1 MFTTRPT
8 LQGTFGM
15 VSSTHWLASQ
25 SAMAVLEDG
34 GNAYDAAVAAGF
46 VLHVVEPHLN
56 GPAGEVPI
64 ILAPAGGEVRVLCG
78 QGVAPAAATIA
89 HYRGLGLDLV
99 PGTGPLA
106 ASVPGAFDAWML
118 LLRDHGTKSLADVL
132 KYAIGYA
139 EDGHAPVERVG
150 ETVETVRELFETEW
164 TSSADVYLPDGRSP
178 RPGELFRNPA
188 LAATWRRLVAEATE
202 EAGARREAD
211 AGREP
216 GGRQEPGVR
225 GGGERIAEIEAARR
239 IWREGFIAEALVR
252 QAARPTMDTSCER
265 HSGTLTAADLAGW
278 SASYEAPATYDW
290 RGWTLCKAG
299 PWSQGPVLLQQL
311 ALLPPE
317 LPRYGSAEYVHLLIE
332 GCKLAM
338 ADREAWYG
346 DVGEVPLEELLS
358 AEYNAG
364 RRALVGEKASY
375 ELRPGSPGGRA
386 PRLSGHARVVA
397 AGEDGF
403 DALGVPGAGEP
414 TVARAGGAAGVGASR
429 AGAGRAGAGRA
440 GAGLGEPTVVERPA
454 SPLPGEPDVS
464 ADGATRG
471 DTCHLDIVDRWGNMV
486 AATPSGGWLQS
497 NPVVPELGF
506 PLGTRLQMAWLDEG
520 LPNSLTPGRRPRTTL
535 TPSLALRDGVPVMAF
550 GTPGGDQQDQW
561 QLHFFLAVA
570 LRAEVRGGLDLQGA
584 IDAPNWHND
593 SFPGSFYPRGMRPGS
608 VTVESRTD
616 PDVVEELRRR
626 GHDVQVGDAWSE
638 GRLCAVARDPRTGVL
653 SAAANPRGMQGYAV
667 GR

>member
-25 SAMAVLEDG
+25 SAMAVLEDS
-34 GNAYDAAVAAGF
+34 GNAYDAAVAGAF

-64 ILAPAGGEVRVLCG
+64 LLAPAGGEVRVLCG
-78 QGVAPAAATIA
+78 QGVAPAAATID

-106 ASVPGAFDAWML
+106 AAVPGAFDAWL
-118 LLRDHGTKSLADVL
+118 VLLRDHGTKSLADVL

-139 EDGHAPVERVG
+139 EDGHACVENVG
-150 ETVETVRELFETEW
+150 ATVETVRALFETEW
-164 TSSADVYLPDGRSP
+164 TSSADVYLPGGKAP

-188 LAATWRRLVAEATE
+188 LAATWKRLLAEV
-202 EAGARREAD
+202 AGAGDREA
-211 AGREP
+211 R
-216 GGRQEPGVR
+216 
-225 GGGERIAEIEAARR
+225 IEAARAV
-239 IWREGFIAEALVR
+239 WRSGFIAEALVR
-252 QAARPTMDTSCER
+252 QSGRPTMDTSGER
-265 HSGTLTAADLAGW
+265 HTGTLTAADLASW

-290 RGWTLCKAG
+290 NGWTLCKAG
-299 PWSQGPVLLQQL
+299 PWSQGPAFLQQL

-317 LPRYGSAEYVHLLIE
+317 LPAYGSADYVHLLIE

-346 DVGEVPLEELLS
+346 DAGEEAVPLGELLS
-358 AEYNAG
+358 ADYNAA
-364 RRALVGEKASY
+364 RRELIGEKASH
-375 ELRPGSPGGRA
+375 ELRPGSPGGRT

-397 AGEDGF
+397 PQESGF
-403 DALGVPGAGEP
+403 DPMGAGEP
-414 TVARAGGAAGVGASR
+414 TVVRVA
-429 AGAGRAGAGRA
+429 
-440 GAGLGEPTVVERPA
+440 
-454 SPLPGEPDVS
+454 
-464 ADGATRG
+464 ADGGTRG
-471 DTCHLDIVDRWGNMV
+471 DTCHLDVVDRWGNMI

-506 PLGTRLQMAWLDEG
+506 PLGTRLQMAWLEPG
-520 LPNSLTPGRRPRTTL
+520 LPNSLAPGRRPRTTL
-535 TPSLALRDGVPVMAF
+535 TPSIALRDGVPVLAF

-570 LRAEVRGGLDLQGA
+570 TRAKARGGLDLQGA

-608 VTVESRTD
+608 VTVESRMDAT
-616 PDVVEELRRR
+616 VVEELRRR
-626 GHDVQVGDAWSE
+626 GHDVTVGDAWSE
-638 GRLCAVARDPRTGVL
+638 GRLCAVARDPAAGIL

>member
-25 SAMAVLEDG
+25 SAMAVLESG

-64 ILAPAGGEVRVLCG
+64 ILAPADGEVSVLCG
-78 QGVAPAAATIA
+78 QGVAPAGATVA
-89 HYRGLGLDLV
+89 HYRSLGLDLV

-106 ASVPGAFDAWML
+106 AAVPGAFDAWML
-118 LLRDHGTKSLADVL
+118 LLKDHGTKSLSEVL
-132 KYAIGYA
+132 SYAIGYA

-150 ETVETVRELFETEW
+150 ETVDTVRALFENEW
-164 TSSADVYLPDGRSP
+164 HSSAEVYLKDGASP
-178 RPGELFRNPA
+178 KPGELFRNPQ
-188 LAATWRRLVAEATE
+188 LAATWRRVIE
-202 EAGARREAD
+202 EAEES
-211 AGREP
+211 AGDDRVA
-216 GGRQEPGVR
+216 Q
-225 GGGERIAEIEAARR
+225 IEAARA

-252 QAARPTMDTSCER
+252 QAGRPTMDTSGT
-265 HSGTLTAADLAGW
+265 HHTGTLTAADLAGW
-278 SASYEAPATYDW
+278 SATYEAPATYDW
-290 RGWTLCKAG
+290 NGWTLCKAG
-299 PWSQGPVLLQQL
+299 GWSQGPAFLQQL
-311 ALLPPE
+311 ALLPDE
-317 LPRYGSAEYVHLLIE
+317 LPAYGSAEYVHLLIE

-346 DVGEVPLEELLS
+346 DAGPEDVPVAELLS
-358 AEYNAG
+358 DEYNAT
-364 RRALVGEKASY
+364 RRALVGDKASHD
-375 ELRPGSPGGRA
+375 LRPGSPRGTE
-386 PRLSGHARVVA
+386 PRISAHAHAVA
-397 AGEDGF
+397 AGEGGF
-403 DALGVPGAGEP
+403 DAMGVAGAGAGEP
-414 TVARAGGAAGVGASR
+414 TVAKSGDQEVA
-429 AGAGRAGAGRA
+429 
-440 GAGLGEPTVVERPA
+440 
-454 SPLPGEPDVS
+454 

-535 TPSLALRDGVPVMAF
+535 TPSLALKDGVPVLAF

-561 QLHFFLAVA
+561 QVHFFLAVA
-570 LRAEVRGGLDLQGA
+570 LRAAVRGGLDLQGA
-584 IDAPNWHND
+584 VDAPNWHND

-608 VTVESRTD
+608 VTVESRIGE
-616 PDVVEELRRR
+616 DVIEELRRR
-626 GHDVQVGDAWSE
+626 GHDVTVGEPWSE
-638 GRLCAVARDPRTGVL
+638 GRLCAVARDPETGVL

>member
-25 SAMAVLEDG
+25 SAMAVLENG
-34 GNAYDAAVAAGF
+34 GNAYDAAVAGAF

-64 ILAPAGGEVRVLCG
+64 LLAPAGGEVRVLCG
-78 QGVAPAAATIA
+78 QGVAPAGATVA

-106 ASVPGAFDAWML
+106 AAVPGAFDAWML
-118 LLRDHGTKSLADVL
+118 LLRDHGTLALEDVL

-139 EDGHAPVERVG
+139 EHGHAPVERVG

-164 TSSADVYLPDGRSP
+164 TSSADVYLPGGKAP
-178 RPGELFRNPA
+178 RPGELFANPA
-188 LAATWRRLVAEATE
+188 LAATWKRLLAET
-202 EAGARREAD
+202 AGAGDREA
-211 AGREP
+211 R
-216 GGRQEPGVR
+216 
-225 GGGERIAEIEAARR
+225 IEAARQV
-239 IWREGFIAEALVR
+239 WRGGFIADALVR
-252 QAARPTMDTSCER
+252 QAGRPTKDTSGRR
-265 HSGTLTAADLAGW
+265 HTGTLTAADLAAW
-278 SASYEAPATYDW
+278 SATYETPATYDW
-290 RGWTLCKAG
+290 NGWTVCKPG

-317 LPRYGSAEYVHLLIE
+317 LPPYGSADYVHLLVE
-332 GCKLAM
+332 NCKLAM

-346 DVGEVPLEELLS
+346 DAADVPLADLLS
-358 AEYNAG
+358 APYNTA
-364 RRALVGEKASY
+364 RRALVGERA
-375 ELRPGSPGGRA
+375 EHDLRPGSPGGRT
-386 PRLSGHARVVA
+386 PRLCAHARLA
-397 AGEDGF
+397 AAAQEGS
-403 DALGVPGAGEP
+403 DALGAGEP
-414 TVARAGGAAGVGASR
+414 TVAKS
-429 AGAGRAGAGRA
+429 
-440 GAGLGEPTVVERPA
+440 PA
-454 SPLPGEPDVS
+454 SPVPGEPEIL
-464 ADGATRG
+464 ADGTTRG
-471 DTCHLDIVDRWGNMV
+471 DTCHLDVVDRWGNMV
-486 AATPSGGWLQS
+486 SATPSGGWLQS

-506 PLGTRLQMAWLDEG
+506 PLGTRLQMTWLEEG
-520 LPNSLTPGRRPRTTL
+520 LPGSLTPGRRPRTTL
-535 TPSLALRDGVPVMAF
+535 TPSIALRDGVPVMAF

-570 LRAEVRGGLDLQGA
+570 LRAPVRGGLDLQGA

-616 PDVVEELRRR
+616 PAVVGELRRR
-626 GHDVQVGDAWSE
+626 GHDVTVGGTWSE
-638 GRLCAVARDPRTGVL
+638 GRLCAVARDPETGVL

>member
-34 GNAYDAAVAAGF
+34 GNAFDAAVAAGF

-64 ILAPAGGEVRVLCG
+64 VLAPAGGPVRVLCG
-78 QGVAPAAATIA
+78 QGVAPAGASVA

-106 ASVPGAFDAWML
+106 AAVPGAFDAWMV
-118 LLRDHGTKSLADVL
+118 LLRDHGTRTLADVL

-139 EDGHAPVERVG
+139 EDGHVPVERVG

-164 TSSADVYLPDGRSP
+164 TSSAEVYLPGGRAP

-188 LAATWRRLVAEATE
+188 LAGTWRRLLAEV
-202 EAGARREAD
+202 AGAG
-211 AGREP
+211 GRE
-216 GGRQEPGVR
+216 
-225 GGGERIAEIEAARR
+225 AEIEAAREV
-239 IWREGFIAEALVR
+239 WRSGFVARALVR
-252 QAARPTMDTSCER
+252 QAERPTVDTSGER
-265 HSGTLTAADLAGW
+265 HVGTLTAADLAGW
-278 SASYEAPATYDW
+278 SATYEEPVTYEW

-311 ALLPPE
+311 ALLPAE
-317 LPRYGSAEYVHLLIE
+317 LPAYGSAAYVHLLVE

-346 DVGEVPLEELLS
+346 DAAGVPLDDLLS
-358 AEYNAG
+358 ESYNAA
-364 RRALVGEKASY
+364 RRALVGERASF
-375 ELRPGSPGGRA
+375 ELRPGGPGGRE
-386 PRLSGHARVVA
+386 PVMSGHARVVA
-397 AGEDGF
+397 SGAGGF

-414 TVARAGGAAGVGASR
+414 TVARAAA
-429 AGAGRAGAGRA
+429 
-440 GAGLGEPTVVERPA
+440 EPEVA
-454 SPLPGEPDVS
+454 
-464 ADGATRG
+464 ADGGTRG
-471 DTCHLDIVDRWGNMV
+471 DTCHLDVVDRWGNMV

-506 PLGTRLQMAWLDEG
+506 PLGTRLQMAWLEEG
-520 LPNSLTPGRRPRTTL
+520 LPNALTPGRRPRTTL

-561 QLHFFLAVA
+561 QTHFFLSVA
-570 LRAEVRGGLDLQGA
+570 LRPRVRGGLDLQGA

-593 SFPGSFYPRGMRPGS
+593 SFPGSFFPRGMRPGS
-608 VTVESRTD
+608 LTVESRMEEA
-616 PDVVEELRRR
+616 VVEELRRR
-626 GHDVQVGDAWSE
+626 GHDVTVAGAWTE
-638 GRLCAVARDPRTGVL
+638 GRLCAVARDPETGVL
-653 SAAANPRGMQGYAV
+653 SAAANARGMQGYAV

>member
-1 MFTTRPT
+1 MFTSRPT

-25 SAMAVLEDG
+25 SAMAVLESG
-34 GNAYDAAVAAGF
+34 GNAYDAAVAGAF

-64 ILAPAGGEVRVLCG
+64 LLAPAGGEVRVLCG
-78 QGVAPAAATIA
+78 QGVAPAGATVA

-106 ASVPGAFDAWML
+106 AAVPGAFDAWMM
-118 LLRDHGTKSLADVL
+118 LLRDHGTRSLEDVL

-139 EDGHAPVERVG
+139 EHGHAPVERVG

-164 TSSADVYLPDGRSP
+164 TSSADVYLPGGKAP
-178 RPGELFRNPA
+178 RPGELFANPA
-188 LAATWRRLVAEATE
+188 LAATWKRLLAET
-202 EAGARREAD
+202 AGAGGREAW
-211 AGREP
+211 
-216 GGRQEPGVR
+216 
-225 GGGERIAEIEAARR
+225 IEAARQV
-239 IWREGFIAEALVR
+239 WRTGFIADALVR
-252 QAARPTMDTSCER
+252 QAGRPTRDTSGER
-265 HSGTLTAADLAGW
+265 HTGTLTAADLATW
-278 SASYEAPATYDW
+278 SATYETPATYDW
-290 RGWTLCKAG
+290 NGWTVCKPG

-317 LPRYGSAEYVHLLIE
+317 LPRYGSADYVHLLVE
-332 GCKLAM
+332 NCKLAM

-346 DVGEVPLEELLS
+346 DAADVPLDDLLS
-358 AEYNAG
+358 DAYNTA
-364 RRALVGEKASY
+364 RRALVGEWA
-375 ELRPGSPGGRA
+375 ENGLRPGSPGGRI
-386 PRLSGHARVVA
+386 PRLCAHARGA
-397 AGEDGF
+397 AAAQEGY
-403 DALGVPGAGEP
+403 DALGAGEP
-414 TVARAGGAAGVGASR
+414 TVAKS
-429 AGAGRAGAGRA
+429 
-440 GAGLGEPTVVERPA
+440 PA
-454 SPLPGEPDVS
+454 SPVPGEPEIL
-464 ADGATRG
+464 ADGTTRG
-471 DTCHLDIVDRWGNMV
+471 DTCHLDVVDRWGNMV
-486 AATPSGGWLQS
+486 SATPSGGWLQS

-506 PLGTRLQMAWLDEG
+506 PLGTRLQMTWLEEG

-535 TPSLALRDGVPVMAF
+535 TPSIALRDGVPVMAF

-561 QLHFFLAVA
+561 QLHFLLAVA
-570 LRAEVRGGLDLQGA
+570 LRARVRGGPDLQGA

-616 PDVVEELRRR
+616 PAVVSDLRRR
-626 GHDVQVGDAWSE
+626 GHDVTVGGPWSE
-638 GRLCAVARDPRTGVL
+638 GRLCAVARDPETGVL

>member
-1 MFTTRPT
+1 MRFTTRPT

-34 GNAYDAAVAAGF
+34 GNAYDAAVAAAF

-64 ILAPAGGEVRVLCG
+64 LLAPAGGEVRVLCG
-78 QGVAPAAATIA
+78 QGVAPAGATVA
-89 HYRGLGLDLV
+89 HYRGLGLGLV

-106 ASVPGAFDAWML
+106 AAVPGAFDAWML
-118 LLRDHGTKSLADVL
+118 LLRDHGTKPLDDVL

-139 EDGHAPVERVG
+139 EHGHAPVERVG
-150 ETVETVRELFETEW
+150 QTVETVRRLFETEW
-164 TSSADVYLPDGRSP
+164 TSSAEVYLPGGRPP
-178 RPGELFRNPA
+178 RPGELLRNPA
-188 LAATWRRLVAEATE
+188 LAATWRRLLAETAH
-202 EAGARREAD
+202 AGDREA
-211 AGREP
+211 R
-216 GGRQEPGVR
+216 
-225 GGGERIAEIEAARR
+225 IEAARAV
-239 IWREGFIAEALVR
+239 WRTGFVAEALVR
-252 QAARPTMDTSCER
+252 QSGRPTMDTSGE
-265 HSGTLTAADLAGW
+265 HHTGTLTAADLAGW
-278 SASYEAPATYDW
+278 SAAYENPVTYDW
-290 RGWTLCKAG
+290 NGWTVCKAG
-299 PWSQGPVLLQQL
+299 PWSQGPVFLQQL

-317 LPRYGSAEYVHLLIE
+317 LPEHGSADFLHLLIE

-346 DVGEVPLEELLS
+346 DAAEVPLAELLS
-358 AEYNAG
+358 PGYNAG
-364 RRALVGEKASY
+364 RRALIGSRASLA
-375 ELRPGSPGGRA
+375 LRPGSPGGRP
-386 PRLSGHARVVA
+386 PRLSAHAHTIAAGQGPGAA
-397 AGEDGF
+397 AGEF
-403 DALGVPGAGEP
+403 DALGVGEP
-414 TVARAGGAAGVGASR
+414 TVAKP
-429 AGAGRAGAGRA
+429 
-440 GAGLGEPTVVERPA
+440 PT
-454 SPLPGEPDVS
+454 SPVPGEPEVA

-471 DTCHLDIVDRWGNMV
+471 DTCHLDVVDRWGNMV

-506 PLGTRLQMAWLDEG
+506 PLGTRLQMTWLEEG

-535 TPSLALRDGVPVMAF
+535 SPSMALREGVPVMAF

-561 QLHFFLAVA
+561 QPHFFLAVA
-570 LRAEVRGGLDLQGA
+570 LRPPVRGGLDLQGA

-616 PDVVEELRRR
+616 PGVVAALRRR
-626 GHDVQVGDAWSE
+626 GHHVTVGEPWSE
-638 GRLCAVARDPRTGVL
+638 GRLCAVARDPRTGIL

>member
-1 MFTTRPT
+1 MRFTTRPT

-34 GNAYDAAVAAGF
+34 GNAYDAAVAGAF

-64 ILAPAGGEVRVLCG
+64 LLAPAGGEVRVLCG
-78 QGVAPAAATIA
+78 QGAAPAGATVA

-106 ASVPGAFDAWML
+106 AAVPGAFDAWLL

-139 EDGHAPVERVG
+139 EHGHAPVENVG
-150 ETVETVRELFETEW
+150 ATVESVRGLFETEW
-164 TSSADVYLPDGRSP
+164 TSSAQVYLPGGTAP

-188 LAATWRRLVAEATE
+188 LAATWKRLLAETE
-202 EAGARREAD
+202 GAGDREA
-211 AGREP
+211 
-216 GGRQEPGVR
+216 
-225 GGGERIAEIEAARR
+225 RIDAAREV
-239 IWREGFIAEALVR
+239 WRSGFIAEALVR
-252 QAARPTMDTSCER
+252 QAARPTLDTSGER
-265 HSGTLTAADLAGW
+265 HTGTLTATDLADW
-278 SASYEAPATYDW
+278 SAAYESPATYDW
-290 RGWTLCKAG
+290 NGWTLCKAG
-299 PWSQGPVLLQQL
+299 PWSQGPALLQQL

-317 LPRYGSAEYVHLLIE
+317 LPPYGSAAYVHLLIE

-346 DVGEVPLEELLS
+346 DAAEVPLGELLS
-358 AEYNAG
+358 DAYNAG
-364 RRALVGEKASY
+364 RRALVGDKASY
-375 ELRPGSPGGRA
+375 ELRPGSPGGRK
-386 PRLSGHARVVA
+386 PRLSEHARVAA
-397 AGEDGF
+397 AGRPGF
-403 DALGVPGAGEP
+403 DPMGVGEP
-414 TVARAGGAAGVGASR
+414 TLASVPAEPEVA
-429 AGAGRAGAGRA
+429 
-440 GAGLGEPTVVERPA
+440 
-454 SPLPGEPDVS
+454 
-464 ADGATRG
+464 ADGGTRG
-471 DTCHLDIVDRWGNMV
+471 DTCHLDVVDRWGNMI

-506 PLGTRLQMAWLDEG
+506 PLGTRLQMTWLEEG

-535 TPSLALRDGVPVMAF
+535 TPSIALRDGIPVLAF

-570 LRAEVRGGLDLQGA
+570 LRAPVRGGLDLQGA

-593 SFPGSFYPRGMRPGS
+593 SFPGSFYPRGRQPGS
-608 VTVESRTD
+608 VTVESRTA
-616 PDVVEELRRR
+616 PEVVDELRRR
-626 GHDVQVGDAWSE
+626 GHDVTVADGWSE
-638 GRLCAVARDPRTGVL
+638 GRLCAVARDPETGIL

>member
-34 GNAYDAAVAAGF
+34 GNAYDAAVAGAF

-64 ILAPAGGEVRVLCG
+64 LLAPAGGEVRVLCG
-78 QGVAPAAATIA
+78 QGVAPAGATVA

-106 ASVPGAFDAWML
+106 AAVPGAFDAWML
-118 LLRDHGTKSLADVL
+118 LLRDHGTRTLADVL

-139 EDGHAPVERVG
+139 EDGHPPVERVG
-150 ETVETVRELFETEW
+150 GTVETVRELFEREW
-164 TSSADVYLPDGRSP
+164 TSSAEVYLPGGRAP
-178 RPGELFRNPA
+178 RPGELLRNPA
-188 LAATWRRLVAEATE
+188 LAATWKRLLAET
-202 EAGARREAD
+202 AGAGDREAQID
-211 AGREP
+211 
-216 GGRQEPGVR
+216 
-225 GGGERIAEIEAARR
+225 AAREV
-239 IWREGFIAEALVR
+239 WRAGFIAEALVR
-252 QAARPTMDTSCER
+252 QAGRPTLDTSGER
-265 HSGTLTAADLAGW
+265 HGGTLTAADLAGW
-278 SASYEAPATYDW
+278 SASYETPVTYDF
-290 RGWTLCKAG
+290 GDWTVCKAG

-317 LPRYGSAEYVHLLIE
+317 LPRYGSADYLHLLIE

-346 DVGEVPLEELLS
+346 DAAEVPLDDLLS
-358 AEYNAG
+358 AEYNAE
-364 RRALVGEKASY
+364 RRTRVGPRASHD
-375 ELRPGSPGGRA
+375 LRPGSPSGRT
-386 PRLSGHARVVA
+386 PRLSAHARVVVT
-397 AGEDGF
+397 GDPGPTPM
-403 DALGVPGAGEP
+403 GVGEP
-414 TVARAGGAAGVGASR
+414 TVAKS
-429 AGAGRAGAGRA
+429 
-440 GAGLGEPTVVERPA
+440 PT
-454 SPLPGEPDVS
+454 SPVPGEPDVS
-464 ADGATRG
+464 ADGSTRG
-471 DTCHLDIVDRWGNMV
+471 DTCHLDIVDRWGNMI

-506 PLGTRLQMAWLDEG
+506 PLGTRLQMTWLEEG
-520 LPNSLTPGRRPRTTL
+520 LPNTLTPGRRPRTTL

-570 LRAEVRGGLDLQGA
+570 LRAKVRGGLDLQGA

-616 PDVVEELRRR
+616 PAVVEALRRR
-626 GHDVQVGDAWSE
+626 GHEVTVGDAWSE
-638 GRLCAVARDPRTGVL
+638 GRLCAVARDPDTGVL
-653 SAAANPRGMQGYAV
+653 SAAANPRGQQGYAV

>member
-25 SAMAVLEDG
+25 SAMAVLERG
-34 GNAYDAAVAAGF
+34 GNAFDAAVAGAF

-64 ILAPAGGEVRVLCG
+64 LVAPAGGEVCVLCG
-78 QGVAPAAATIA
+78 QGVAPAGATVA
-89 HYRGLGLDLV
+89 HYRSLGLDLV

-106 ASVPGAFDAWML
+106 AAVPGAFDAWML
-118 LLRDHGTKSLADVL
+118 LLRDHGTRTLAEVL
-132 KYAIGYA
+132 QYAIDYA
-139 EDGHAPVERVG
+139 EHGHAPVERVG

-164 TSSADVYLPDGRSP
+164 TSSAEVYLPGGKAP
-178 RPGELFRNPA
+178 RPGELLRNPA
-188 LAATWRRLVAEATE
+188 LAATWKRLLDEV
-202 EAGARREAD
+202 AGAGDRVA
-211 AGREP
+211 
-216 GGRQEPGVR
+216 Q
-225 GGGERIAEIEAARR
+225 IEAAREV
-239 IWREGFIAEALVR
+239 WRTGFIAEALVR
-252 QAARPTMDTSCER
+252 QAQRPTMDTSGER

-278 SASYEAPATYDW
+278 SATYEAPATYDW
-290 RGWTLCKAG
+290 NGWTVCKAG

-317 LPRYGSAEYVHLLIE
+317 LPRYGSADYVHLLIE

-346 DVGEVPLEELLS
+346 DAAEVPLDALLS
-358 AEYNAG
+358 DRYNAA
-364 RRALVGEKASY
+364 RRELVGEKASH

-386 PRLSGHARVVA
+386 PRLCADARVVA
-397 AGEDGF
+397 SDEPGF
-403 DALGVPGAGEP
+403 DVLGVGEP
-414 TVARAGGAAGVGASR
+414 TVAKS
-429 AGAGRAGAGRA
+429 
-440 GAGLGEPTVVERPA
+440 PT
-454 SPLPGEPDVS
+454 SPVPGEPDVS
-464 ADGATRG
+464 ADGAARG

-506 PLGTRLQMAWLDEG
+506 PLGTRLQMTWLEEG

-535 TPSLALRDGVPVMAF
+535 TPSIALREGVPVMAF

-561 QLHFFLAVA
+561 QLHFLLAVA
-570 LRAEVRGGLDLQGA
+570 LRAPIRGGLDLQGA

-608 VTVESRTD
+608 VTVESRMEAE
-616 PDVVEELRRR
+616 VVEELRRR
-626 GHDVQVGDAWSE
+626 GHDVTVGDAWSE
-638 GRLCAVARDPRTGVL
+638 GRLCAVARDPETGVL

>member
-1 MFTTRPT
+1 MLFTTRPT

-64 ILAPAGGEVRVLCG
+64 ILAPADGPVRVLCG
-78 QGVAPAAATIA
+78 QGVAPAGATVA
-89 HYRGLGLDLV
+89 HYRSLGLELV

-106 ASVPGAFDAWML
+106 AAVPGAFDAWML
-118 LLRDHGTKSLADVL
+118 LLRDHGTKPLADVL

-150 ETVETVRELFETEW
+150 ETVEAVRALFEAEW
-164 TSSADVYLPDGRSP
+164 TSSAEVYLPGGRSP

-188 LAATWRRLVAEATE
+188 LAATWRRLLDEVSGAGDRVAEI
-202 EAGARREAD
+202 D
-211 AGREP
+211 
-216 GGRQEPGVR
+216 
-225 GGGERIAEIEAARR
+225 AAREV
-239 IWREGFIAEALVR
+239 WRSGFIAEALVR
-252 QAARPTMDTSCER
+252 QARRPTMDTSGER
-265 HSGTLTAADLAGW
+265 RTGTLTAADLAGW
-278 SASYEAPATYDW
+278 SATYEAPATYDW

-317 LPRYGSAEYVHLLIE
+317 LPRYGSAEYVHLLVE

-346 DVGEVPLEELLS
+346 DAAEVPLGDLLS
-358 AEYNAG
+358 EPYNAA
-364 RRALVGEKASY
+364 RRALVGDKASY
-375 ELRPGSPGGRA
+375 ELRPGSPGGRE

-397 AGEDGF
+397 AEESGF
-403 DALGVPGAGEP
+403 DALAVPGAGEP
-414 TVARAGGAAGVGASR
+414 TM
-429 AGAGRAGAGRA
+429 GRAAA
-440 GAGLGEPTVVERPA
+440 EPEVA
-454 SPLPGEPDVS
+454 PD
-464 ADGATRG
+464 GGTRG
-471 DTCHLDIVDRWGNMV
+471 DTCHLDVVDRWGNMV

-506 PLGTRLQMAWLDEG
+506 PLGTRLQMAWLEEG
-520 LPNSLTPGRRPRTTL
+520 LPNSLAPGRRPRTTL
-535 TPSLALRDGVPVMAF
+535 TPSVALRYGVPVMAF

-561 QLHFFLAVA
+561 QTHFFLSVA
-570 LRAEVRGGLDLQGA
+570 LRPQVRGGLDLQGA

-608 VTVESRTD
+608 LTVESRTD
-616 PDVVEELRRR
+616 EGVVEELRRR
-626 GHDVQVGDAWSE
+626 GHDVTVAEAWSE
-638 GRLCAVARDPRTGVL
+638 GRLCAVARDPGTGVL
-653 SAAANPRGMQGYAV
+653 SAGANARGMQGYAV

>member
-25 SAMAVLEDG
+25 SAMAVLEGG
-34 GNAYDAAVAAGF
+34 GNAYDAAVAGAF

-64 ILAPAGGEVRVLCG
+64 LIAPADGEVRVVCG
-78 QGVAPAAATIA
+78 QGVAPAGATVA

-106 ASVPGAFDAWML
+106 AAVPGAFDAWML
-118 LLRDHGTKSLADVL
+118 LLRDHGTRTLADVL

-139 EDGHAPVERVG
+139 EHGHAPVERVG
-150 ETVETVRELFETEW
+150 ETVETVRELFETQW
-164 TSSADVYLPDGRSP
+164 PSSAAVYLRDGKAP

-188 LAATWRRLVAEATE
+188 LAATWKRLLDEI
-202 EAGARREAD
+202 AGAGDRVA
-211 AGREP
+211 
-216 GGRQEPGVR
+216 Q
-225 GGGERIAEIEAARR
+225 IEAAREV
-239 IWREGFIAEALVR
+239 WRSGFIAEALVR
-252 QAARPTMDTSCER
+252 QARRPTMDTSGER

-278 SASYEAPATYDW
+278 SATYEAPATYDW
-290 RGWTLCKAG
+290 NGWTVCKAG

-346 DVGEVPLEELLS
+346 DAADVPLAALLS
-358 AEYNAG
+358 DRYNAD
-364 RRALVGEKASY
+364 RRELVGEKASH
-375 ELRPGSPGGRA
+375 ELRPGSPGGLA
-386 PRLSGHARVVA
+386 PRLCAHARVA
-397 AGEDGF
+397 AAEGPGL
-403 DALGVPGAGEP
+403 DALGGGEP
-414 TVARAGGAAGVGASR
+414 TVAKR
-429 AGAGRAGAGRA
+429 
-440 GAGLGEPTVVERPA
+440 PT
-454 SPLPGEPDVS
+454 SPVPGEPEIS
-464 ADGATRG
+464 ADGGTRG
-471 DTCHLDIVDRWGNMV
+471 DTCHLDIVDRWGNMI

-506 PLGTRLQMAWLDEG
+506 PLGTRLQMTWLEEG

-535 TPSLALRDGVPVMAF
+535 TPSIALRDGVPVMAF

-561 QLHFFLAVA
+561 QLHFLLAVA
-570 LRAEVRGGLDLQGA
+570 LRAPVRGGLDLQGA

-593 SFPGSFYPRGMRPGS
+593 SFPGSFHPRGMRPGS
-608 VTVESRTD
+608 VTVESRMD
-616 PDVVEELRRR
+616 AGVVEELRRR
-626 GHDVQVGDAWSE
+626 GHAVTIGDDWSE
-638 GRLCAVARDPRTGVL
+638 GRLCAVARDPETGVL

>member
-34 GNAYDAAVAAGF
+34 GNAYDAAVAGAF

-64 ILAPAGGEVRVLCG
+64 LLAPAGGEVRVLCG
-78 QGVAPAAATIA
+78 QGVAPAGASAA

-106 ASVPGAFDAWML
+106 AAVPGAFDAWLL
-118 LLRDHGTKSLADVL
+118 LLRDHGTKPLADVL
-132 KYAIGYA
+132 KYAVGYA
-139 EDGHAPVERVG
+139 EHGHAPVERVG

-164 TSSADVYLPDGRSP
+164 TTSAEVYLPGGRAP
-178 RPGELFRNPA
+178 RPGELLRNPA
-188 LAATWRRLVAEATE
+188 LAATWRRLLTEVAH
-202 EAGARREAD
+202 AGDREAQID
-211 AGREP
+211 
-216 GGRQEPGVR
+216 
-225 GGGERIAEIEAARR
+225 AAREV
-239 IWREGFIAEALVR
+239 WRTGFIAEALLR
-252 QAARPTMDTSCER
+252 QAARPTLDTSGE
-265 HSGTLTAADLAGW
+265 HHTGTLTGDDLAAW
-278 SASYEAPATYDW
+278 SAGYEAPATYDW
-290 RGWTLCKAG
+290 NGWTVCKAG

-317 LPRYGSAEYVHLLIE
+317 LPEYGSADYVHLLIE

-346 DVGEVPLEELLS
+346 DAADVPLDDLLS
-358 AEYNAG
+358 DEYNAV
-364 RRALVGEKASY
+364 RRSLVGQQASQ
-375 ELRPGSPGGRA
+375 ELRPGSPGGRT
-386 PRLSGHARVVA
+386 PRLCAHARVTTPPGA
-397 AGEDGF
+397 AL
-403 DALGVPGAGEP
+403 DALGVGEP
-414 TVARAGGAAGVGASR
+414 TVAKAS
-429 AGAGRAGAGRA
+429 
-440 GAGLGEPTVVERPA
+440 T
-454 SPLPGEPDVS
+454 SPVPGEPGVS
-464 ADGATRG
+464 ADGLTRG
-471 DTCHLDIVDRWGNMV
+471 DTCHIDVVDRWGNMV

-506 PLGTRLQMAWLDEG
+506 PLGTRLQMTWLEDG
-520 LPNSLTPGRRPRTTL
+520 LPNTLTPGRRPRTTL
-535 TPSLALRDGVPVMAF
+535 TPSIALRDGVPVMAF

-561 QLHFFLAVA
+561 QTHFFLAVA
-570 LRAEVRGGLDLQGA
+570 LRSPVRGGLDLQGA

-608 VTVESRTD
+608 VTVESRLD
-616 PDVVEELRRR
+616 PAVVGDLRRR
-626 GHDVQVGDAWSE
+626 GHDVSVGEPWSE
-638 GRLCAVARDPRTGVL
+638 GRLCAVARDPETGVL

>member
-34 GNAYDAAVAAGF
+34 GNAYDAAVAGAF

-64 ILAPAGGEVRVLCG
+64 LLAPAGGEVRVLCG
-78 QGVAPAAATIA
+78 QGVAPAGATIE

-106 ASVPGAFDAWML
+106 AAVPGAFDAWML

-139 EDGHAPVERVG
+139 EDGHACVDNVG
-150 ETVETVRELFETEW
+150 ATVEAVRELFETEW
-164 TSSADVYLPDGRSP
+164 TSSADVYLPGGKAP
-178 RPGELFRNPA
+178 RPGELFCNPA
-188 LAATWRRLVAEATE
+188 LAATWKRLLAEV
-202 EAGARREAD
+202 AGAGDREA
-211 AGREP
+211 
-216 GGRQEPGVR
+216 Q
-225 GGGERIAEIEAARR
+225 IEAAREV
-239 IWREGFIAEALVR
+239 WRSGFIAEALVR
-252 QAARPTMDTSCER
+252 QAQRPTMDTSGER
-265 HSGTLTAADLAGW
+265 HTGTLTAADLASW

-290 RGWTLCKAG
+290 NGWTLCKAG
-299 PWSQGPVLLQQL
+299 PWSQGPAFLQQL

-317 LPRYGSAEYVHLLIE
+317 LPSYGSADYVHLLIE

-346 DVGEVPLEELLS
+346 DAGEDSAPLGELLS
-358 AEYNAG
+358 ADYNAA
-364 RRALVGEKASY
+364 RRELIGGKASY

-386 PRLSGHARVVA
+386 PRLCGHARVVA
-397 AGEDGF
+397 PEESGF
-403 DALGVPGAGEP
+403 DPMGAGEP
-414 TVARAGGAAGVGASR
+414 TVARVA
-429 AGAGRAGAGRA
+429 
-440 GAGLGEPTVVERPA
+440 
-454 SPLPGEPDVS
+454 
-464 ADGATRG
+464 ADGGTRG
-471 DTCHLDIVDRWGNMV
+471 DTCHLDVVDRWGNMI

-506 PLGTRLQMAWLDEG
+506 PLGTRLQMAWLESG
-520 LPNSLTPGRRPRTTL
+520 LPNSLAPGRRPRTTL
-535 TPSLALRDGVPVMAF
+535 TPSIALRDGVPVLAF

-570 LRAEVRGGLDLQGA
+570 TRAKVRGGLDLQGA

-593 SFPGSFYPRGMRPGS
+593 SFPSSFYPRGMRPGS
-608 VTVESRTD
+608 VTVEARMD
-616 PDVVEELRRR
+616 EAVVEELRQR
-626 GHDVQVGDAWSE
+626 GHDVTVGDAWSE
-638 GRLCAVARDPRTGVL
+638 GRLCAVARDPAAGIL

>member
-56 GPAGEVPI
+56 GPAGEVPM
-64 ILAPAGGEVRVLCG
+64 ILAPNGGDVRVLCG
-78 QGVAPAAATIA
+78 QGPAPAGATAA
-89 HYRGLGLDLV
+89 HYRSLGLDLV

-106 ASVPGAFDAWML
+106 AAVPGAFDAWML
-118 LLRDHGTKSLADVL
+118 LLRDHGTKTLAQVL
-132 KYAIGYA
+132 RYAIGYA

-150 ETVETVRELFETEW
+150 QTVETVRELFETEW
-164 TSSADVYLPDGRSP
+164 PSSAEVYLPGGRSP
-178 RPGELFRNPA
+178 EPGTLFRNPA
-188 LAATWRRLVAEATE
+188 LAATWRRVVDEAEE
-202 EAGARREAD
+202 K
-211 AGREP
+211 
-216 GGRQEPGVR
+216 
-225 GGGERIAEIEAARR
+225 GGEDRVAQIDAARDV
-239 IWREGFIAEALVR
+239 WRTGFIAEALVR
-252 QAARPTMDTSCER
+252 QAAVPTKDTSGS
-265 HSGTLTAADLAGW
+265 HHTGTLTAADLAAF
-278 SASYEAPATYDW
+278 SASYEEPATYEW
-290 RGWTLCKAG
+290 NGWTLAKAG
-299 PWSQGPVLLQQL
+299 GWSQGPAFLQQL
-311 ALLPPE
+311 AVLPAE
-317 LPRYGSAEYVHLLIE
+317 LPEYGSAEYVHLLVE

-346 DVGEVPLEELLS
+346 DADEVPVDTLLS
-358 AEYNAG
+358 AAYNDE
-364 RRALVGEKASY
+364 RRALIKDTASL
-375 ELRPGSPGGRA
+375 ELRPGSPDGRT
-386 PRLSGHARVVA
+386 PVLSAHAHAVA
-397 AGEDGF
+397 SGESGF
-403 DALGVPGAGEP
+403 DAMGIPSAGAGEP
-414 TVARAGGAAGVGASR
+414 TVAKDGG
-429 AGAGRAGAGRA
+429 
-440 GAGLGEPTVVERPA
+440 
-454 SPLPGEPDVS
+454 
-464 ADGATRG
+464 TRG

-520 LPNSLTPGRRPRTTL
+520 LPNTLTPGRRPRTTL

-570 LRAEVRGGLDLQGA
+570 LRGKVRGGLDLQGA

-593 SFPGSFYPRGMRPGS
+593 SFPGSFFPRGMRPGS
-608 VTVESRTD
+608 VTVEERMD
-616 PDVVEELRRR
+616 PEVIEELRRR
-626 GHDVQVGDAWSE
+626 GHDVTVGEPWSE
-638 GRLCAVARDPRTGVL
+638 GRMCAVARDPETGVL

>member
-34 GNAYDAAVAAGF
+34 GNAYDAAVAGAF

-64 ILAPAGGEVRVLCG
+64 LLAPAGGEVRVLCG
-78 QGVAPAAATIA
+78 QGVAPAGATVA
-89 HYRGLGLDLV
+89 HYRALGLDLV

-106 ASVPGAFDAWML
+106 AAVPGAFDAWML
-118 LLRDHGTKSLADVL
+118 LLRDHGTKPLADVL

-139 EDGHAPVERVG
+139 EHGHAPVDNVG
-150 ETVETVRELFETEW
+150 ATVETVRELFETEW
-164 TSSADVYLPDGRSP
+164 TSSAEVYLPGGKPP
-178 RPGELFRNPA
+178 RPGHLFRNPA
-188 LAATWRRLVAEATE
+188 LAATWKRLLAEIAR
-202 EAGARREAD
+202 AGDREA
-211 AGREP
+211 
-216 GGRQEPGVR
+216 Q
-225 GGGERIAEIEAARR
+225 IEAARQV
-239 IWREGFIAEALVR
+239 WRTGFVAEALVR
-252 QAARPTMDTSCER
+252 QARRPTLDTSGDR
-265 HSGTLTAADLAGW
+265 HTGTLTPDDLAAW
-278 SASYEAPATYDW
+278 SASYEAPVTYDW
-290 RGWTLCKAG
+290 NGWTLCKAG

-317 LPRYGSAEYVHLLIE
+317 LPPYGSADYVHLLVE

-346 DVGEVPLEELLS
+346 DAADVPLDDLLS
-358 AEYNAG
+358 DAYNAE
-364 RRALVGEKASY
+364 RRTLVGPRASY
-375 ELRPGSPGGRA
+375 DLRPGSPGGRV
-386 PRLSGHARVVA
+386 PRISAHARVEA
-397 AGEDGF
+397 AAERVGG
-403 DALGVPGAGEP
+403 AAGAGEP
-414 TVARAGGAAGVGASR
+414 TVAKG
-429 AGAGRAGAGRA
+429 
-440 GAGLGEPTVVERPA
+440 PA
-454 SPLPGEPDVS
+454 SPVPGEPAVG
-464 ADGATRG
+464 ADGGTRG
-471 DTCHLDIVDRWGNMV
+471 DTCHLDVVDRWGNMV

-506 PLGTRLQMAWLDEG
+506 PLGTRLQMTWLEEG
-520 LPNSLTPGRRPRTTL
+520 LPNTLTPGRRPRTTL

-561 QLHFFLAVA
+561 QLHFLLAVA
-570 LRAEVRGGLDLQGA
+570 LRGTVRGGLDLQGA

-593 SFPGSFYPRGMRPGS
+593 GFPGSFHPRGMRPGS
-608 VTVESRTD
+608 VTVESRMD
-616 PDVVEELRRR
+616 PAVVEELRRR
-626 GHDVQVGDAWSE
+626 GHDVTVGEPWSE
-638 GRLCAVARDPRTGVL
+638 GRLCAVARDPETGVL

>member
-64 ILAPAGGEVRVLCG
+64 ILAPVGGEVRVLCG
-78 QGVAPAAATIA
+78 QGVAPAGATVA

-106 ASVPGAFDAWML
+106 AAVPGAFDAWML
-118 LLRDHGTKSLADVL
+118 LLRDHGTKPLADVL

-139 EDGHAPVERVG
+139 EDGHAPVENVG
-150 ETVETVRELFETEW
+150 ATVETVRELFETEW
-164 TSSADVYLPDGRSP
+164 TSSADVYLPGGQAP
-178 RPGELFRNPA
+178 RPGRLFRNPA
-188 LAATWRRLVAEATE
+188 LAATWKRLLAEV
-202 EAGARREAD
+202 AGAGDRVA
-211 AGREP
+211 
-216 GGRQEPGVR
+216 Q
-225 GGGERIAEIEAARR
+225 IEAAREV
-239 IWREGFIAEALVR
+239 WRTGFIAEALLR
-252 QAARPTMDTSCER
+252 QSARPTLDTSGTHR
-265 HSGTLTAADLAGW
+265 TGTLTATDLASW
-278 SASYEAPATYDW
+278 SAAYESPATYDW

-299 PWSQGPVLLQQL
+299 PWSQGPALLQQL

-317 LPRYGSAEYVHLLIE
+317 LPAYGSADYVHLLIE

-346 DVGEVPLEELLS
+346 DASGGADVPLDALLS
-358 AEYNAG
+358 DAYNAD

-375 ELRPGSPGGRA
+375 ELRPGSPGGRT
-386 PRLSGHARVVA
+386 PRLCAHARVVA
-397 AGEDGF
+397 TDEPGF
-403 DALGVPGAGEP
+403 SPLGVGEP
-414 TVARAGGAAGVGASR
+414 TVAKLPIPPV
-429 AGAGRAGAGRA
+429 
-440 GAGLGEPTVVERPA
+440 
-454 SPLPGEPDVS
+454 PGEPEITP
-464 ADGATRG
+464 DGSTRG
-471 DTCHLDIVDRWGNMV
+471 DTCHLDVVDRWGNMI

-506 PLGTRLQMAWLDEG
+506 PLGTRLQMAWLEEG

-535 TPSLALRDGVPVMAF
+535 TPSVALRDGVPVLAF

-570 LRAEVRGGLDLQGA
+570 LRPEVRGGLDLQGA

-608 VTVESRTD
+608 VTVEARTAGE
-616 PDVVEELRRR
+616 VVEELRRR
-626 GHDVQVGDAWSE
+626 GHDVTIGDDWSE
-638 GRLCAVARDPRTGVL
+638 GRLCAVARDPDTGVL

>member
-56 GPAGEVPI
+56 GPAGEVPM
-64 ILAPAGGEVRVLCG
+64 ILAPADGEVRVLCG
-78 QGVAPAAATIA
+78 QGPAPAGASAA
-89 HYRGLGLDLV
+89 HYRSLGLDLV

-106 ASVPGAFDAWML
+106 AAVPGAFDAWML
-118 LLRDHGTKSLADVL
+118 LLRDHGTKTLAQVL
-132 KYAIGYA
+132 RYAIGYA

-164 TSSADVYLPDGRSP
+164 PTSAEVYLPGGKAP
-178 RPGELFRNPA
+178 EPGTLFRNPA
-188 LAATWRRLVAEATE
+188 LAATWRRLTAEA
-202 EAGARREAD
+202 
-211 AGREP
+211 
-216 GGRQEPGVR
+216 
-225 GGGERIAEIEAARR
+225 EAAGGDDRVAQIDAAR
-239 IWREGFIAEALVR
+239 AVWRGGFIAEALVR
-252 QAARPTMDTSCER
+252 QAAVPTMDTSGTR
-265 HSGTLTAADLAGW
+265 HTGTLTAADLADW
-278 SASYEAPATYDW
+278 SATYEAPATYEW
-290 RGWTLCKAG
+290 NGWTLAKAAG
-299 PWSQGPVLLQQL
+299 WSQGPAFLQQL
-311 ALLPPE
+311 ALLPAE
-317 LPRYGSAEYVHLLIE
+317 LPAYGSADYVHLLIE

-346 DVGEVPLEELLS
+346 DAHDVPLDTLLS
-358 AEYNAG
+358 GPYNDE
-364 RRALVGEKASY
+364 RRALIEDTASL
-375 ELRPGSPGGRA
+375 ELRPGSPDGRT
-386 PRLSGHARVVA
+386 PLLSAHAHAVA
-397 AGEDGF
+397 AGEAGF
-403 DALGVPGAGEP
+403 DAMGIPAAGAGEP
-414 TVARAGGAAGVGASR
+414 TVAK
-429 AGAGRAGAGRA
+429 
-440 GAGLGEPTVVERPA
+440 
-454 SPLPGEPDVS
+454 
-464 ADGATRG
+464 DGATRG

-520 LPNSLTPGRRPRTTL
+520 LPNTLTPGRRPRTTL

-570 LRAEVRGGLDLQGA
+570 LRGRVRGGLDLQGA

-593 SFPGSFYPRGMRPGS
+593 SFPGSFFPRGMRPGS
-608 VTVESRTD
+608 VTVEERMD
-616 PDVVEELRRR
+616 PEVVGELRRR
-626 GHDVQVGDAWSE
+626 GHDVTVGDPWSE
-638 GRLCAVARDPRTGVL
+638 GRMCAVARDPETGLL